1 MNSVPYYWINTRLC
15 VQRYNNMLKEFS
27 NQNITNHYRVEA
39 YDCSDISN
47 PSKYDYEQACVHSHL
62 KAIET
67 FLNSE
72 YNIAIICED
81 DMTFELKKYWKK
93 NISEV
98 IINAPEDCGIIQ
110 LGVITQHIENFNKF
124 DTEYI
129 PYEKNPCSSAIAY
142 LITRK
147 YARELLEHLNIK
159 YNGININKRKINNK
173 YRLPVA
179 DELLYVNKIT
189 QESYKCYIYKYPMF
203 IYPDN
208 NDTQIGNCLPL
219 HIASKR
225 HLINYLKI
233 T

>member
-1 MNSVPYYWINTRLC
+1 MNSVPYYWINTKLC
-15 VQRYNNMLKEFS
+15 VQRYKNMLKEFS
-27 NQNITNHYRVEA
+27 NNNITNHYRVEA
-39 YDCSDISN
+39 YDCLDISN
-47 PSKYDYEQACVHSHL
+47 PSKYDYEQACVHSHI

-93 NISEV
+93 TINEV
-98 IINAPEDCGIIQ
+98 IVNAPEDWGIIQ
-110 LGVITQHIENFNKF
+110 LGIITQHIENFNKF
-124 DTEYI
+124 DTEYV
-129 PYEKNPCSSAIAY
+129 PYEKFPCSSAIAY
-142 LITRK
+142 LIRRE
-147 YARELLEHLNIK
+147 YAKELLEYLNIK

-179 DELLYVNKIT
+179 DELLYFNKVTKEI
-189 QESYKCYIYKYPMF
+189 YKSYIYKYPMF

-208 NDTQIGNCLPL
+208 NNTQIGNCLSL
-219 HIASKR
+219 HEASKR
-225 HLINYLKI
+225 HLINYLKR